1 MKLQGQ
7 CFPYEKSIVINALYD
22 TIEALG
28 LCLVRSDSLHGTLTV
43 SDAQHMEIL
52 RIALSADQSKGY
64 TQVDI
69 VSDNSDVSMVDTWS
83 PIILDE
89 LSATIQRVQPIKRN
103 CKKEGENP

>member
-22 TIEALG
+22 AIEALG
-28 LCLVRSDSLHGTLTV
+28 LCLVCSDSLRGTLTV
-43 SDAQHMEIL
+43 SDAQHMGNM
-52 RIALSADQSKGY
+52 RITLSVDGNKDH

-69 VSDNSDVSMVDTWS
+69 IPDNSNVSMVDAWS

-89 LSATIQRVQPIKRN
+89 LSATIQRARHTEQN
-103 CKKEGENP
+103 CKKEGENL